1 MNIPRPPE
9 ALSAP
14 LRPPIFELK
23 NGGIEGG
30 GGLIETFPLRKGR
43 RWAWLV
49 AALILLAASAGVKI
63 YGITLAYL
71 GWKRYGAA
79 VVGESLFWPLVI
91 AAGLFL
97 SFLIFAGI
105 AYANWVKAIL
115 LYQNGFAY
123 KDRRGLHPWRWRDV
137 AALRMAVT
145 RHDVFGINTGA
156 THAYTVENRSGN
168 RLALNDSFSRVEELA
183 RVIEENTFPLLF
195 EQAAQQY
202 NFGRNLNFGPVM
214 VNKAAIQIGKK
225 SYAWGEIQQ
234 VSLQQGILKVMK
246 NSGGWFSGAR
256 AAAAAIPN
264 LRVLISLISQA
275 VIVRVE

>member
-1 MNIPRPPE
+1 MNIPQPPE
-9 ALSAP
+9 ALSSQSG
-14 LRPPIFELK
+14 L
-23 NGGIEGG
+23 GGW
-30 GGLIETFPLRKGR
+30 IETFPLRKGR

-49 AALILLAASAGVKI
+49 AALILLVASAGVKI

-97 SFLIFAGI
+97 SSLIFAGV
-105 AYANWVKAIL
+105 AYANWTKAIV

-137 AALRMAVT
+137 ATLRMAVT
-145 RHDVFGINTGA
+145 RHDVFGIHTGT

-168 RLALNDSFSRVEELA
+168 WLALNDGFTRVEELA
-183 RVIEENTFPLLF
+183 RVVEENTFPLLF

-202 NFGRNLNFGPVM
+202 NFGRNLTFGPVM
-214 VNKAAIQIGKK
+214 VNKAGIQVSRK
-225 SYAWGEIQQ
+225 SYGWDEVQQ
-234 VSLQQGILKVMK
+234 VSIQQGILKVSK
-246 NSGGWFSGAR
+246 KGGGWFSSAR

-264 LRVLISLISQA
+264 LRVLLNVLDRLAGIQIGK
-275 VIVRVE
+275 

>member
-1 MNIPRPPE
+1 M
-9 ALSAP
+9 
-14 LRPPIFELK
+14 
-23 NGGIEGG
+23 
-30 GGLIETFPLRKGR
+30 IETFPLRKGR

-214 VNKAAIQIGKK
+214 VNQAAIQIGKK
-225 SYAWGEIQQ
+225 SYAWGEVQQ
-234 VSLQQGILKVMK
+234 VTVQRGYLHIARKE
-246 NSGGWFSGAR
+246 GGLFSGAKT
-256 AAAAAIPN
+256 ALAGILN
-264 LRVLISLISQA
+264 LRVLLSIISQ
-275 VIVRVE
+275 VIRVRVE